1 MFQVLAV
8 EDLDHVEHHK
18 TEMEMES
25 KSLKKQQE
33 SMNAIYASMS
43 DELENVTRMQQTLLD
58 ESYHL
63 YKQCHGYQQLI
74 SGP

>member
-1 MFQVLAV
+1 MFLVQAV

-18 TEMEMES
+18 TEIEMES
-25 KSLKKQQE
+25 KSLKKQE

-58 ESYHL
+58 ESYDL

>member
-1 MFQVLAV
+1 
-8 EDLDHVEHHK
+8 
-18 TEMEMES
+18 MEN